1 MRILGVLLFVGG
13 AAGTAYATWAIYG
26 RKRPQDVLFAVLAP
40 LAMVIALIGLVLTFV
55 PGFF

>member
-1 MRILGVLLFVGG
+1 MRILGLLLFLGG
-13 AAGTAYATWAIYG
+13 AFATAYATWAIYE

-40 LAMVIALIGLVLTFV
+40 VAMVVLLIGLVLTFV